1 MGAQIRVYRQRI
13 RSVSAIKKI
22 TRAMELMAASR
33 VVKARQRVD
42 QTSPYSTALTRALS
56 AVASHADIEHP
67 ILTETENPR
76 RAAVVIMTSNRG
88 LAGAYASSV
97 LKESERLIERLR
109 EEGKEVVPLL
119 VGRKAIRYYSF
130 RKRDFADSWEESTDA
145 PPYEMAKE
153 ISDAVLGAFLDQEE
167 DGSGVDE
174 VHVVYTK
181 FKTMVTQEPQ
191 NLRLLP
197 IKVVDAAD
205 ATGDA
210 KDSGDAHGPMP
221 LYEFEPSP
229 EEVLDAILPQ
239 YVSHRIYNCLLQA
252 AASELA
258 ARQRAMKSATDNAD
272 DLIKTYTRLA
282 NEARQAEI
290 TQEISEIVG
299 GANALADSK

>member
-33 VVKARQRVD
+33 VVKARKRVEE
-42 QTSPYSTALTRALS
+42 TSPYALALTRALG
-56 AVASHADIEHP
+56 AVASHAHVEHA
-67 ILTETENPR
+67 LTTPVTPVR

-97 LKESERLIERLR
+97 LKESERLIEKLR
-109 EEGKEVVPLL
+109 EDGIEPVPYL
-119 VGRKAIRYYSF
+119 VGRKAVSF
-130 RKRDFADSWEESTDA
+130 YRFRHRPFARCWDEDSTDN
-145 PPYEMAKE
+145 PPYSLAKSV
-153 ISDAVLGAFLDQEE
+153 SDTVVDAFLTEGLE
-167 DGSGVDE
+167 GVDE

-181 FKTMVTQEPQ
+181 FVSMVKQEPKV
-191 NLRLLP
+191 LRLLP
-197 IKVVDAAD
+197 IEVVDHDD
-205 ATGDA
+205 ASHVGHSSSA
-210 KDSGDAHGPMP
+210 KEPLFP

-229 EEVLDAILPQ
+229 QDVLDAVLPQ
-239 YVSHRIYNCLLQA
+239 YVAHRIFNCVLQA

-258 ARQRAMKSATDNAD
+258 ARQRAMKSATDNAE

-299 GANALADSK
+299 GANALADA

>member
-13 RSVSAIKKI
+13 RSVSSIKKI

-33 VVKARQRVD
+33 VVKARQRVE
-42 QTSPYSTALTRALS
+42 QTTPYSSALTRALS
-56 AVASHADIEHP
+56 AVASHSDVEHP
-67 ILTETENPR
+67 ILTESESPR

-97 LKESERLIERLR
+97 LKESERLIERLQQ
-109 EEGKEVVPLL
+109 EGKEVLPFL
-119 VGRKAIRYYSF
+119 VGRKAIRYYTF
-130 RKRDFADSWEESTDA
+130 RQRDYVEAWEDSTDA
-145 PPYEMAKE
+145 PAYETAKS
-153 ISDAVLGAFLDQEE
+153 ISEQVLPAFLAEPDNEE
-167 DGSGVDE
+167 GVRDVDE
-174 VHVVYTK
+174 VHIVYTR

-197 IKVVDAAD
+197 IQVVDEAD
-205 ATGDA
+205 ASADTHERAGTGEMI
-210 KDSGDAHGPMP
+210 PM
-221 LYEFEPSP
+221 YDFEPNP
-229 EEVLDAILPQ
+229 EELLDAILPQ
-239 YVSHRIYNCLLQA
+239 YVAHRIYNCLLQA

-272 DLIKTYTRLA
+272 ELIKTYTRLA

-299 GANALADSK
+299 GAN